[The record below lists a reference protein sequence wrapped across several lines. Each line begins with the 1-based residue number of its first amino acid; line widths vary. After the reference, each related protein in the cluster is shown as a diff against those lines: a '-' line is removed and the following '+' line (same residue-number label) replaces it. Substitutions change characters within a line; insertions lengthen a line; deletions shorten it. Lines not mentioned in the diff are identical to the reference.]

1 MSQIID
7 LNDGGSF
14 MKIKSNVS
22 EQTKNNWLVDSVLLI
37 SALLVS
43 ISGIY
48 FLYLPVGGYQ
58 GGRNPYY
65 GIRILFERHTWSDIH
80 IWTGVLMI
88 VVILIHVPL
97 HWNWVVNMTKRMVKD
112 MFGKENSINSRS
124 RFNVLINMLVGF
136 SFALTALT
144 GVYLLFVPGGPQ
156 SALNDPMILFGRT
169 TWDLIH
175 TWSGVVLGIAAL
187 IHFAIHWK
195 WVVKV
200 SRKILNPNP
209 IRDIDKK
216 VIELNLE

>member
-1 MSQIID
+1 
-7 LNDGGSF
+7 
-14 MKIKSNVS
+14 MKIKSKVS

-65 GIRILFERHTWSDIH
+65 GIQILFERHTWSDIH

-88 VVILIHVPL
+88 VVILIHIPL

-112 MFGKENSINSRS
+112 MFGKENSINIRS
-124 RFNVLINMLVGF
+124 RLNVFINMLVGF
-136 SFALTALT
+136 TFALTALT

-175 TWSGVVLGIAAL
+175 TWSGVVLGIAAM

-216 VIELNLE
+216 VKA

>member
-175 TWSGVVLGIAAL
+175 TWSGVVLGITAL

-216 VIELNLE
+216 VKA

>member
-7 LNDGGSF
+7 MNDGGSL

-88 VVILIHVPL
+88 VVILIHIPL
-97 HWNWVVNMTKRMVKD
+97 HWKWVVNMTKRMVREL
-112 MFGKENSINSRS
+112 FGKESNLNSRS
-124 RFNVLINMLVGF
+124 RFNVFINMLVGF

-200 SRKILNPNP
+200 SRKILNPYP

-216 VIELNLE
+216 VKA